1 MIQVIKIKQKVE
13 HLGPQRP
20 RTKKKLS
27 GLLRQNQDEAFGTI
41 NTKNQA
47 KAFGTIEIELRGSWR
62 PSRSRTKKK
71 LWRPLRQNQEEA
83 FGTTRTKN

>member
-1 MIQVIKIKQKVE
+1 M
-13 HLGPQRP
+13 
-20 RTKKKLS
+20 KLS

-41 NTKNQA
+41 NTKNQE

-71 LWRPLRQNQEEA
+71 LLRPLRQNQEEA
-83 FGTTRTKN
+83 FGTTESKN